1 MILRSKWFAFYLDVG
16 VLIAASFAGGCAH
29 SGQVSAESG
38 GTGLRTVGVVKV
50 ERADLKRQFQT
61 AAEFRAYQEISMYAK
76 VAGYVKEIH
85 VDIGDR
91 VKKGEILATLEI
103 PELTADLEH
112 AQASLA
118 RSEEELR
125 RAQGELDLAKAAH
138 EVARLQYERLSTVA
152 KTQPGLVAQQEIDAA
167 LGANQQT
174 EAQVFAAKA
183 GLEAAKEELNAEK
196 ATLRKEQS
204 LIAYASIVAPFNGV
218 VTHRFADT
226 GAMVAAGTSSEKQA
240 LPVVQLAQNDL
251 LRLDI
256 PVPESEVTL
265 IRVGMPVAVSVASL
279 NRTYDGKVVRFAR
292 QLDTATRTMMTEID
306 VPNPQLELVP
316 GMYATATLTLQSKPG
331 VLTVPIQAVS
341 KQGDQEFVLRVNER
355 NEIEEQRVLLGL
367 EEPSRAEVI
376 SGLKEG
382 DLVIVGGHGELHSGE
397 KVAPKEVQL
406 TPDEG
411 EN

>member
-1 MILRSKWFAFYLDVG
+1 MILRSKWFVFYLDVG

-29 SGQVSAESG
+29 SGKVSAESG

-103 PELTADLEH
+103 PELSADLEH

-167 LGANQQT
+167 LGADQQT

-204 LIAYASIVAPFNGV
+204 LMAYASIVAPFNGV

-256 PVPESEVTL
+256 PVPESEVSL

-306 VPNPQLELVP
+306 VPNPQLELIP
-316 GMYATATLTLQSKPG
+316 GMYATATITLQSKPG

-341 KQGDQEFVLRVNER
+341 KQGDQEIVLRVNER
-355 NEIEEQRVLLGL
+355 NEIEEQRVKLGL

-397 KVAPKEVQL
+397 KVAAKEVQL

>member
-1 MILRSKWFAFYLDVG
+1 MRQNRSFPFFIDARLVILASL
-16 VLIAASFAGGCAH
+16 VLAGCA
-29 SGQVSAESG
+29 SSQRVSAESG
-38 GTGLRTVGVVKV
+38 SDGLRTVGVVKV

-91 VKKGEILATLEI
+91 VKKGEILAVLEI
-103 PELTADLEH
+103 PELSADLEH

-125 RAQGELDLAKAAH
+125 RAQGELDLAISAH
-138 EVARLQYERLSTVA
+138 EVARLQHERLATVA
-152 KTQPGLVAQQEIDAA
+152 KTQPGLVAQQEIDAS
-167 LGANQQT
+167 LGADQQT
-174 EAQVFAAKA
+174 AAQVAAAQA

-204 LIAYASIVAPFNGV
+204 LMAYASIVAPFNGV

-256 PVPESEVTL
+256 PVPESVVGA

-279 NRTYDGKVVRFAR
+279 KKNYDGKIVRFAR

-306 VPNPQLELVP
+306 VPNPQLELIP
-316 GMYATATLTLQSKPG
+316 GMYATATITLETKPG
-331 VLTVPIQAVS
+331 VLCVPIQAIS
-341 KQGDQEFVLRVNER
+341 KSGDQERVLRVNTQ
-355 NEIEEQRVLLGL
+355 NEIEEQTVQLGL

-382 DLVIVGGHGELHSGE
+382 DRVIVGGHGELRSGE
-397 KVAPKEVQL
+397 KVVPKQIQS

>member
-1 MILRSKWFAFYLDVG
+1 MILRSKWFVFYLDVG

-38 GTGLRTVGVVKV
+38 GTGLRIVGVVKV

-103 PELTADLEH
+103 PELSADLEH

-118 RSEEELR
+118 RSEEELQ

-167 LGANQQT
+167 LGADQQT

-204 LIAYASIVAPFNGV
+204 LMAYASIVAPFNGV

-256 PVPESEVTL
+256 PVPESEVSL

-316 GMYATATLTLQSKPG
+316 GMYATATITLQSKPG

-341 KQGDQEFVLRVNER
+341 KQGDQEIVLRVNER
-355 NEIEEQRVLLGL
+355 NEIEEQRVQVGL

-397 KVAPKEVQL
+397 KVATKEVQL
-406 TPDEG
+406 APDEG